1 MLSTEHWRFAT
12 TPPTSTAV
20 FKRDPEDF
28 VVTEDLGYALT
39 EEGEH
44 QFIWVEKTQANTAW
58 VAEQL
63 AKFTGLPLRNVSYA
77 GRKDKY
83 AVTRQWFGLHAP
95 GKADFDFTSFA
106 VPGVKVLSAHRHNKK
121 LRTGQLKGNR
131 FSITLRNLTESDGF
145 IKALNYVNK
154 HGAPNYFGEQRF
166 GQVRIDEQGQRME
179 GGNLQLGAR
188 MIANEVI
195 RNRNKRNMA
204 LSALRSWLFN
214 EVLSQRIE
222 QGLLDSVIPGD
233 ALMLSGSHSFFI
245 NTDND
250 PAFSDRYAERD
261 LSPTAPLW
269 GAGAPPTDQEALAL
283 EQAVASNHG
292 PLAGFLEQTG
302 MKQERRPI
310 KIWPQQLE
318 WQHKGDTVIL
328 SFSLPAGCYA
338 TTVLRECVTLISPA
352 GPAQTQPTT

>member
-1 MLSTEHWRFAT
+1 MLSTDHWRYAT
-12 TPPTSTAV
+12 SPPTAVGV
-20 FKRDPEDF
+20 FKQEPEDF
-28 VVTEDLGYALT
+28 VVTEDLGYSLT

-95 GKADFDFTSFA
+95 GKDDFDFSSMSI
-106 VPGVKVLSAHRHNKK
+106 PGVKVLSTHRHNKK
-121 LRTGQLKGNR
+121 LRTGQLKSNH
-131 FSITLRNLTESDGF
+131 FSITLREVANSQELIDRLT
-145 IKALNYVNK
+145 YVNE
-154 HGAPNYFGEQRF
+154 HGAPNYFGDQRF
-166 GQVRIDEQGQRME
+166 GQVRTDEQGQRME
-179 GGNLQLGAR
+179 GGNLQLGMR
-188 MIANEVI
+188 MIEKEVI

-222 QGLLDSVIPGD
+222 KGWLDRVMPGD

-250 PAFSDRYAERD
+250 SSFLERYVQRD

-269 GAGAPPTDQEALAL
+269 GVGVPPTLHDALAL
-283 EQAVASNHG
+283 EQTVATRYPQLVH
-292 PLAGFLEQTG
+292 FLEETG
-302 MKQERRPI
+302 MKQERRPV

-338 TTVLRECVTLISPA
+338 TTVLRECVTLL
-352 GPAQTQPTT
+352 